1 MKTLPL
7 AEAKAKLSGLIDD
20 VARRDE
26 RVTIT
31 KRGRPAA
38 VLMSHD
44 EAASLDATLEIMSDP
59 GFYAEILRN
68 RRALDRGKGR
78 LYSLDDLFG
87 EEVPASST
95 RIARAASSRSRGRR
109 PEPAARGKA
118 KGPRRT
124 AAASS
129 RARAR

>member
-1 MKTLPL
+1 MKTLSL
-7 AEAKAKLSGLIDD
+7 AQAKAKLSGLIDE
-20 VARRDE
+20 VTQRDE

-44 EAASLDATLEIMSDP
+44 EAAGLDATLEIMSDP
-59 GFYAEILRN
+59 EFYAEVLRN

-78 LYSLDDLFG
+78 LYSLEDLFG
-87 EEVPASST
+87 EEVPAGST
-95 RIARAASSRSRGRR
+95 RNARGASSRSRGRP
-109 PEPAARGKA
+109 PESAARGKT
-118 KGPRRT
+118 KGPRRPP
-124 AAASS
+124 AASS

>member
-7 AEAKAKLSGLIDD
+7 AEAKAKLSGLIND

-31 KRGRPAA
+31 KRGRPTA

-44 EAASLDATLEIMSDP
+44 EAMSLDATLEIMSDP

-78 LYSLDDLFG
+78 AYELSDLFG
-87 EEVPASST
+87 EEVPASRAKPT
-95 RIARAASSRSRGRR
+95 RRAAARDGRLGT
-109 PEPAARGKA
+109 ATTARDQA
-118 KGPRRT
+118 KGTRGAR
-124 AAASS
+124 
-129 RARAR
+129 RARTRSGSR